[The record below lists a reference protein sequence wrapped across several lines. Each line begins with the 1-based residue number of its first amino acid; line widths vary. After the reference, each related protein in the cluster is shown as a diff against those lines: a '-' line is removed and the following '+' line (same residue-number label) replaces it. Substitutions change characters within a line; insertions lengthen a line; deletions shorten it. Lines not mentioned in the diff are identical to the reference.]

1 MIKPEM
7 RDNAPVLWT
16 WMRMHYATALWW
28 QIRGNTMIEYV
39 RPYELIGRPN

>member
-16 WMRMHYATALWW
+16 WLRMRYATCLWW
-28 QIRGNTMIEYV
+28 QIKGHTMIEYV
-39 RPYELIGRPN
+39 RPYELTGCE